1 LLNIKDKLIMKD
13 RIVKNLI
20 TTVIGTLFLLAALA
34 MWVTNRMNLIE
45 GTHFTVMEMVATA
58 ILGWAFL
65 MAKNSLLNG
74 MFLGVFKKLGVI
86 KEE

>member
-1 LLNIKDKLIMKD
+1 
-13 RIVKNLI
+13 
-20 TTVIGTLFLLAALA
+20 
-34 MWVTNRMNLIE
+34 
-45 GTHFTVMEMVATA
+45 
-58 ILGWAFL
+58 